1 MHWIISCTGLVF
13 LFVYYLIERNEIF
26 NTFGWLGVFLGAL
39 LWWRNEKELASADTG
54 RCCNWDFR

>member
-13 LFVYYLIERNEIF
+13 LIVYYLIERNEIF

-39 LWWRNEKELASADTG
+39 LWWSNEKESIAKITSKEKS
-54 RCCNWDFR
+54 RE